1 MTVISNEDFITL
13 VILPSSSYPSVA
25 IPSEP
30 QQESLVH
37 YQMENTG
44 M

>member
-25 IPSEP
+25 IPSE
-30 QQESLVH
+30 QLRERLGH